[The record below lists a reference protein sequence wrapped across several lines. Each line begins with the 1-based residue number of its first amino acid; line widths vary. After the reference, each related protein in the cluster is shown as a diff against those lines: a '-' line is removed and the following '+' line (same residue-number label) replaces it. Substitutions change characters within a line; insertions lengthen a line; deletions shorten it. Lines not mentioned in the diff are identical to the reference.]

1 MAGLLFFAMDL
12 MGSHKMP
19 TILDLLSKSNITPS
33 FIPAGCTSLVQPLDV
48 SVNKP
53 LKDGLRYLTN
63 ERIFELESMAEF
75 EKWAPRDRRI
85 MITHCVGKAF
95 YEFHAERREVI
106 QRSFQ
111 KVGLTLPI
119 DGSLDHE
126 LDVKGFM
133 GLEVG
138 DWRRDL
144 GSLANGRA
152 MEDEEYQGI
161 EFVSTDLE
169 D

>member
-1 MAGLLFFAMDL
+1 M
-12 MGSHKMP
+12 
-19 TILDLLSKSNITPS
+19 T
-33 FIPAGCTSLVQPLDV
+33 
-48 SVNKP
+48 
-53 LKDGLRYLTN
+53 
-63 ERIFELESMAEF
+63 
-75 EKWAPRDRRI
+75 
-85 MITHCVGKAF
+85 THCVGKAF

-106 QRSFQ
+106 QRSFR